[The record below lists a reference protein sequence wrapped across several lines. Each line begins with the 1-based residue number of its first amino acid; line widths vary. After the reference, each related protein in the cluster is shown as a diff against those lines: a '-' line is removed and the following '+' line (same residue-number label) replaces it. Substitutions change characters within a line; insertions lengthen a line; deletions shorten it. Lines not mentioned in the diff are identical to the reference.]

1 MAPLMNKASA
11 DQLEVQN
18 AGLRFAIPFEGP
30 APVQAW
36 GCTSDGQRFYFRWRG
51 RNASLTVGSPAVV
64 QPRTAAEVWAAI
76 TGATAHEARMAVGDE
91 PLRAGEVYPDGPCVT
106 ETTPMDD
113 SLANAAAVLQDL
125 LRRYELARGA
135 N

>member
-1 MAPLMNKASA
+1 MT
-11 DQLEVQN
+11 
-18 AGLRFAIPFEGP
+18 EGT

-36 GCTSDGQRFYFRWRG
+36 GSIGANQRFYFRWRG
-51 RNASLTVGSPAVV
+51 KNASLTVGPPAAV
-64 QPRTAAEVWAAI
+64 QPRTAAEVWVAI

-113 SLANAAAVLQDL
+113 NLANAADVLQGL
-125 LRRYELARGA
+125 LRRYVLGHGA
-135 N
+135 H